1 MEPPFRRP
9 YRSSL
14 FLLLLAFS
22 TGACIGTKSQSNLGF
37 CGYQP
42 RESLTLPTPCVY
54 VWRMVPL
61 SDIDRLPHPEPS
73 FEALADRITYP
84 ELAHKAGVEGT
95 VVAHFMVDEDGT
107 VSHVEIVR
115 GIGAGAD
122 EEVARMLESTRFA
135 PARRQRQPTSVRM
148 ETVVEFRFESC
159 MERTWRRP
167 TPLARQKASGP

>member
-1 MEPPFRRP
+1 
-9 YRSSL
+9 
-14 FLLLLAFS
+14 
-22 TGACIGTKSQSNLGF
+22 
-37 CGYQP
+37 
-42 RESLTLPTPCVY
+42 
-54 VWRMVPL
+54 MVPL
-61 SDIDRLPHPEPS
+61 SAIDHLPHPEPS

-135 PARRQRQPTSVRM
+135 PARLQRQPIRVRM